1 MTVGPT
7 YEWRGTFV
15 NQEVAALHAE
25 AFATRSHPAEE
36 RDWTTLVWRH
46 SLGWVTA
53 REDDD
58 LIGFVNI
65 AWDGFV
71 HAWLQDTMVAARAR
85 SRGVGAQLVA
95 VARGGAQAA
104 GCEWLH
110 VDFPDDLVDF
120 YVRACGFTPTNGG
133 LIALR

>member
-1 MTVGPT
+1 LTADPT
-7 YEWRGTFV
+7 YEWRGMFV

-25 AFATRSHPAEE
+25 AFATRSYPSEE
-36 RDWTTLVWRH
+36 WDWRRLVTGH

-53 REDDD
+53 REDDG
-58 LIGFVNI
+58 LIGFVNVL
-65 AWDGFV
+65 WDGLV

-85 SRGVGAQLVA
+85 RRGVGAQLVS
-95 VARGGAQAA
+95 VARGGATAA

-110 VDFPDDLVDF
+110 VDFPDDLVGF
-120 YVRACGFTPTNGG
+120 YVRACGFTPTHGG

>member
-1 MTVGPT
+1 LTAGVI

-15 NQEVAALHAE
+15 NEEVAALHAE
-25 AFATRSHPAEE
+25 AFATRSYPSEE
-36 RDWTTLVWRH
+36 WDWRTLVTGH

-58 LIGFVNI
+58 LIGFVNVP
-65 AWDGFV
+65 WDGLV

-85 SRGVGAQLVA
+85 HRRVGAQLVA
-95 VARGGAQAA
+95 VARDGATAA

-120 YVRACGFTPTNGG
+120 YVRTCGFTPTNAG

>member
-1 MTVGPT
+1 LTVEAS

-15 NQEVAALHAE
+15 NEEVGALHAE
-25 AFATRSHPAEE
+25 AFAAPSYPSEW
-36 RDWTTLVWRH
+36 DWQTLVVRH

-58 LIGFVNI
+58 LIGFVNVP
-65 AWDGFV
+65 WDGLV

-85 SRGVGAQLVA
+85 RQRVGAQLVS
-95 VARGGAQAA
+95 VARRGATAA
-104 GCEWLH
+104 GCQWLH
-110 VDFPDDLVDF
+110 VDFPDDLADF
-120 YVRACGFTPTNGG
+120 YVRTCGFTPTSGG